1 MDDRPERQSF
11 DIKRIYELLPHRYP
25 FLMVDRII
33 DIDGDNSAIGIKNV
47 SINEEYF
54 AGHFPEMPIMPGVLL
69 IEGMAQTAGAICI
82 AARGTTRPPIV
93 YFMTIDNAKFRRPVV
108 PGDTVEFH
116 VHKVRNRS
124 SIWKFNAEAVVRGFK
139 VAEATISALIADER

>member
-1 MDDRPERQSF
+1 
-11 DIKRIYELLPHRYP
+11 
-25 FLMVDRII
+25 
-33 DIDGDNSAIGIKNV
+33 
-47 SINEEYF
+47 
-54 AGHFPEMPIMPGVLL
+54 
-69 IEGMAQTAGAICI
+69 
-82 AARGTTRPPIV
+82 
-93 YFMTIDNAKFRRPVV
+93 DNAKFRRPVV